1 MPKGRWRRVPGLT
14 WEQALVTVAAH
25 PLPLPGQ
32 PPPGLVRQ
40 GGGVV
45 PLQALGGLMKTP
57 CQMPSAAQALR
68 RVPLG
73 KTEAVL
79 PGGRLG
85 GAGLGMPALEGL

>member
-1 MPKGRWRRVPGLT
+1 
-14 WEQALVTVAAH
+14 
-25 PLPLPGQ
+25 
-32 PPPGLVRQ
+32 
-40 GGGVV
+40 
-45 PLQALGGLMKTP
+45 MKTP